1 LPNTASNRVNTIGQT
16 RRFASTS
23 HRIGQTQSGKHNRAN
38 TIGQTRRFAPTT
50 MTTFRTTFSI
60 PESKHKISLNT
71 QILTLGSCFAD
82 VVGNQLKNNKLQTNV
97 NPFGTLFNPLSIFK
111 ILSPTYTQADER
123 LYVHNP
129 EAWLHY
135 DFHSQFSSNKR
146 ENLKEIINKK
156 LQEIHSSFIIYHS
169 SFLVLT
175 FGTSFI
181 YKLLNPQVYVA
192 NCHKMPKNLFEK
204 ELLSVKDICR
214 SFAVLYKE
222 LKEINPDLRIILTV
236 SPVRHTKDGMA
247 ENQVSKSIL
256 RAACHYLT
264 TDYQDVE
271 YFPSYEIMMD
281 DLRDYRFYKPD
292 MIHPNEVAE
301 QYIFEKFSETYF
313 DEKLKDFIKI
323 WQPIQKALAHRPFEE
338 KSESHQKFLRKLL
351 VDLEEISEL
360 VNVEKEVHEVR
371 CKLGFYIT
379 N

>member
-1 LPNTASNRVNTIGQT
+1 MNFEKTILITHTSPLTPQT
-16 RRFASTS
+16 S
-23 HRIGQTQSGKHNRAN
+23 
-38 TIGQTRRFAPTT
+38 
-50 MTTFRTTFSI
+50 MTNFRTTFQI
-60 PESKHKISLNT
+60 PEVEHKVSLNSKL
-71 QILTLGSCFAD
+71 ITLGSCFAD
-82 VVGNQLKNNKLQTNV
+82 VVGNQLKSNKLQVEV

-123 LYVHNP
+123 LYIHNP
-129 EAWLHY
+129 EVWVHY
-135 DFHSQFSSNKR
+135 DFHSQFSGNT
-146 ENLKEIINKK
+146 KEQLSELINQK
-156 LQEIHSSFIIYHS
+156 LSDIHSQFTTHNSQ
-169 SFLVLT
+169 FLVLT

-181 YKLLNPQVYVA
+181 YKLLNPQTYVA

-204 ELLSVKDICR
+204 QLLSVKDICKG
-214 SFAVLYKE
+214 FAILHQK

-323 WQPIQKALAHRPFEE
+323 WQPIRKALDHRPFNE
-338 KSESHQKFLRKLL
+338 KSANHQAFLRKLL
-351 VDLEEISEL
+351 GDLEEICGL
-360 VNVEKEVHEVR
+360 VDVGGEIESVKNS
-371 CKLGFYIT
+371 LS
-379 N
+379 

>member
-1 LPNTASNRVNTIGQT
+1 
-16 RRFASTS
+16 
-23 HRIGQTQSGKHNRAN
+23 
-38 TIGQTRRFAPTT
+38 
-50 MTTFRTTFSI
+50 M
-60 PESKHKISLNT
+60 SLDS

-82 VVGNQLKNNKLQTNV
+82 VVGHQLKAYKVNTEV

-111 ILSPTYTQADER
+111 IVSPTYSRADER
-123 LYVHNP
+123 LYVQNS
-129 EAWLHY
+129 EAWVHY
-135 DFHSQFSSNKR
+135 DFHSQFSGNSKD
-146 ENLKEIINKK
+146 ELSESINEK
-156 LQEIHSSFIIYHS
+156 LINTQSYLSAQNS
-169 SFLVLT
+169 QFLLLT

-181 YKLLNPQVYVA
+181 YKLLQPQTYVA

-204 ELLSVKDICR
+204 ILLSVKDICKA
-214 SFAVLYKE
+214 FAILHQE
-222 LKEINPDLRIILTV
+222 LKEINPNLRIVLTV

-313 DEKLKDFIKI
+313 DDKLKDFIKI
-323 WQPIQKALAHRPFEE
+323 WQPIRKALNHRPFNE
-338 KSESHQKFLRKLL
+338 KSDIHQQFLRKLL
-351 VDLEEISEL
+351 GDLEGVRGL
-360 VNVEKEVHEVR
+360 VDVQDEMESVR
-371 CKLGFYIT
+371 ERLW
-379 N
+379 

>member
-1 LPNTASNRVNTIGQT
+1 MQ
-16 RRFASTS
+16 
-23 HRIGQTQSGKHNRAN
+23 
-38 TIGQTRRFAPTT
+38 
-50 MTTFRTTFSI
+50 TFRTTFQI

-71 QILTLGSCFAD
+71 KILTFGSCFAD
-82 VVGNQLKNNKLQTNV
+82 VVGNQLKNNKLSTKV

-111 ILSPTYTQADER
+111 ILSPTYIQADEQ
-123 LYVHNP
+123 LFVQNT
-129 EAWLHY
+129 ESWMHY
-135 DFHSQFSSNKR
+135 DFHSQFLGNTQKELR
-146 ENLKEIINKK
+146 ESINQK
-156 LQEIHSSFIIYHS
+156 LTDIHSHLTPHPSHLI
-169 SFLVLT
+169 LT

-181 YKLLNPQVYVA
+181 YKLLNPQTYVA

-256 RAACHYLT
+256 RASCHYLT

-301 QYIFEKFSETYF
+301 QYIFERFSETYF
-313 DEKLKDFIKI
+313 DQNLKDFIKT
-323 WQPIQKALAHRPFEE
+323 WQPIRQALNHRPFNE
-338 KSESHQKFLRKLL
+338 KSDNHQQFLRKLL
-351 VDLEEISEL
+351 GDLEGISRF
-360 VNVEKEVHEVR
+360 VNVKKEIDETR
-371 CKLGFYIT
+371 GKLLV
-379 N
+379 

>member
-1 LPNTASNRVNTIGQT
+1 
-16 RRFASTS
+16 
-23 HRIGQTQSGKHNRAN
+23 
-38 TIGQTRRFAPTT
+38 
-50 MTTFRTTFSI
+50 MTTFRTTFPIS
-60 PESKHKISLNT
+60 ESDNKISLHS

-82 VVGNQLKNNKLQTNV
+82 VVGNQLVNNKLQVSV

-123 LYVHNP
+123 LYVQNS
-129 EAWLHY
+129 EAWVHY
-135 DFHSQFSSNKR
+135 DFHSQFSSNTSG
-146 ENLKEIINKK
+146 ELQQIINQK
-156 LQEIHSSFIIYHS
+156 LGDIHSHLIPQTSNLI
-169 SFLVLT
+169 LT

-192 NCHKMPKNLFEK
+192 NCHKMPKSLFEK

-214 SFAVLYKE
+214 GFAVLYRE
-222 LKEINPDLRIILTV
+222 LKEINPNLRIILTV

-264 TDYQDVE
+264 TDYEDVE

-313 DEKLKDFIKI
+313 DENLKDFIKK
-323 WQPIQKALAHRPFEE
+323 WQPIQKALAHRPFDE
-338 KSESHQKFLRKLL
+338 KSESHQKFLKKLL
-351 VDLEEISEL
+351 KDLQEISTL
-360 VNVEKEVHEVR
+360 VNVEKEISEISFSL
-371 CKLGFYIT
+371 KL
-379 N
+379 